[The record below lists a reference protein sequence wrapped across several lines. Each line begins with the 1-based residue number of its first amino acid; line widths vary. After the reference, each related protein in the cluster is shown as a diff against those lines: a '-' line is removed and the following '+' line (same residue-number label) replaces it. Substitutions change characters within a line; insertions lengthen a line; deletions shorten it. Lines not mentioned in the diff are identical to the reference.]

1 MAIKTSLPEEI
12 TPDIMDGITL
22 AGDNLNKFELEKW
35 YLEEKEAYFEEN
47 ADDYEDDRWYE
58 YLKFTNEKLFS
69 VN

>member
-35 YLEEKEAYFEEN
+35 YLEEKEAYFEE
-47 ADDYEDDRWYE
+47 RR
-58 YLKFTNEKLFS
+58 
-69 VN
+69 